1 MSEYSGYLH
10 IEDVEYS
17 FYINGT
23 SLNLLPID
31 KNVHQ
36 FKPYSTNR
44 FDYIF
49 GHLYTH
55 QQICLLDVVIREGMF
70 MSRNCSVAA
79 IIKGS
84 RNMGDDISIEPVDSI
99 TFMGEAINRFYHHF
113 RKIDKEK
120 TNFAADDGSANVVL
134 KPYSEVT
141 SSHKILFDNIA
152 CRLLLS
158 TLCLTHANQKK
169 ETILELKS
177 TLDLHFDKPLHCSDI
192 KKVCTALLNFFRFLN
207 FRKNIGF
214 EKIIIKRIENDIHR
228 PIGELILLAKEENS
242 TVPIQRAIHYED
254 INNRFETLFNNVIS
268 SERYILF
275 APKDNREANYV
286 NYWSYIDATTS
297 FEYFYRKSNK
307 GVENDIEFEKCKQLI
322 LERIADIQ
330 NNKINGLRKKIEKL
344 DNASLRKRFKE
355 SLRTYKTLLENT
367 FPKLNLNSKSMK
379 SISHSFAEQRNKIGH
394 GDTDGIADL
403 NIQPY
408 ILALCI
414 IYIMIL
420 KESEI
425 GDNKVVTILKNIFS
439 NYELY

>member
-23 SLNLLPID
+23 SLNLLPSD
-31 KNVHQ
+31 KNIHQ

-44 FDYIF
+44 FDCVF
-49 GHLYTH
+49 GHLYTQ
-55 QQICLLDVVIREGMF
+55 QQICLLNVVIQEGLF
-70 MSRNCSVAA
+70 MSRKCSVAA

-84 RNMGDDISIEPVDSI
+84 RNMGDDISIEPIDSI
-99 TFMGEAINRFYHHF
+99 TFMGEVINRFYHHF

-120 TNFAADDGSANVVL
+120 TNFADDGSANIVL

-141 SSHKILFDNIA
+141 SSHKISIGNIA
-152 CRLLLS
+152 CSLLLS
-158 TLCLTHANQKK
+158 TLYLAHGNQEK

-177 TLDLHFDKPLHCSDI
+177 TLDLHFDKPLFCSDI
-192 KKVCTALLNFFRFLN
+192 KEVYTTLLNFFRFLN

-214 EKIIIKRIENDIHR
+214 EKIVIKKIDSDINK
-228 PIGELILLAKEENS
+228 PVGELILLAKEENS
-242 TVPIQRAIHYED
+242 IVPIQRAIHYED
-254 INNRFETLFNNVIS
+254 ISSRFETLFSNVIS

-275 APKDNREANYV
+275 APKDNKEATFV

-307 GVENDIEFEKCKQLI
+307 DVENDIEFEKCKQLI
-322 LERIADIQ
+322 LDRIADIE
-330 NNKINGLRKKIEKL
+330 NNNIKSLRKKIEKL
-344 DNASLRKRFKE
+344 DNSSLRKRFKE
-355 SLRTYKTLLENT
+355 SLRTNKTLLENA
-367 FPKLNLNSKSMK
+367 FPKLNLNSKSME

-394 GDTDGIADL
+394 GDTDGLSDL
-403 NIQPY
+403 NIKPY

-420 KESEI
+420 KESGI
-425 GDNKVVTILKNIFS
+425 GNNTVVTIIKNIFC